1 MHYLAE
7 IIRMEY
13 LTDFIRNL
21 GYLGYIVLFLI
32 IFFESF
38 PFTFF
43 LPGDSLLF
51 AAGLL
56 ASQGYFSLPLLIL
69 TFFLGAVFGFM
80 FSYRMGERI
89 RTFILKTNDRYWFK
103 KKHLDYTEDF
113 FKKYGDKTIIISR
126 FVPIVRSFAPTLA
139 GTADMTYGKFIRDS
153 ILGGFI
159 WTVGVTSI
167 GYYLGRSIPGADRYL
182 TPMILLIVFVSQLP
196 LLIEYLRHSRNKNV

>member
-1 MHYLAE
+1 
-7 IIRMEY
+7 MEY